1 MQKGHVGKK
10 FATLHK
16 FGSRKRKFKRRSVAS
31 KPETTPAKSTAAEPQ
46 FLRPNKTMKMYN
58 LSLQRIKTL
67 RFLAQKWKYESDSDS
82 DEAEE
87 ARNTDVE
94 PTYPHQ
100 QLEQVIQDDTNLIVN
115 MKCLQSLVGH
125 CFVTRLQE
133 KGKLQ
138 FYFFRA

>member
-31 KPETTPAKSTAAEPQ
+31 KQETTPAKSTAAEPQ

-58 LSLQRIKTL
+58 LSLQ
-67 RFLAQKWKYESDSDS
+67 FLAQKWKYESDSDS

-94 PTYPHQ
+94 PT
-100 QLEQVIQDDTNLIVN
+100 
-115 MKCLQSLVGH
+115 
-125 CFVTRLQE
+125 
-133 KGKLQ
+133 
-138 FYFFRA
+138 